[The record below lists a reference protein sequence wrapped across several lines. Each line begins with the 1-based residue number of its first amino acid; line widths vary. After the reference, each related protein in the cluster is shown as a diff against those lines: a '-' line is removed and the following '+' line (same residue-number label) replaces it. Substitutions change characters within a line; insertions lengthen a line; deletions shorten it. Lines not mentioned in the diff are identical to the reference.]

1 MSSHCIR
8 GAIGAAVAALCGG
21 AAAQVTLKEVVV
33 TGNPLGTSEFATPVQ
48 SLSGP
53 ELLLRVQPT
62 LGETLNRL
70 PGVSSTYFGPTA
82 SRPVIRG
89 LDGDRVRIL
98 DNSGAA
104 LDASSL
110 SYDHAVTADP
120 IAVERIE
127 VLRGPAALLYGGNAI
142 GGVVNLIDNRIP
154 RQPSTGI
161 NGKADFG
168 LDSGSRER
176 SGAVLV
182 EGGDQRLGLHVDASR
197 RQHGDVRVPIA
208 LACAQQG
215 TERSRERLCNSGG
228 EADSAAFGGSL
239 FFERGYLGASVS
251 GFRSSYGSVA
261 EDEVAIDMK
270 SRRFAIEGELRD
282 LGGWLRSVKLR
293 AGHADYRHT
302 EFDAGVTGTLF
313 RNRGNDLRV
322 EVRHANIGPLQGV
335 IGVQAEASRFSAD
348 GDEAFAPYSRTR
360 QRALFAF
367 EELATSWGKVTL
379 GARSEDVRVDSLGN
393 PVVPRFGLAS
403 RSYRPLSG
411 AVGLVWNAAPE
422 WQLTGNLAH
431 SERAPKDYELFAD
444 GPHVATGAWEVGNP
458 ALGKERSRHLE
469 LGAQW
474 KRGAH
479 QARVNVYTARF
490 TDYVALLATGNL
502 REEELPEFVYTP
514 VRATFSGLELS
525 GTSQLL
531 AGAHTLELAWRADT
545 VRATNRTTREP
556 LPRIAPLRLGA
567 TLIYGHGPWSARLG
581 VDHHAR
587 QNRVPSAER
596 ATVGYSLWSAALTYR
611 MPVRSAT
618 LLWYARVE
626 NATDRLAYSASSI
639 LTQSSPGRVPLA
651 GRNLRVGVSASF

>member
-1 MSSHCIR
+1 MSSHFIR
-8 GAIGAAVAALCGG
+8 GAIGAALAALGG
-21 AAAQVTLKEVVV
+21 STAAQVMLKEVVI
-33 TGNPLGTSEFATPVQ
+33 TGNPLGTSEFATPAQ

-53 ELLLRVQPT
+53 SLLLRAQPT
-62 LGETLNRL
+62 LGETLNQL

-154 RQPSTGI
+154 REPPTGVT
-161 NGKADFG
+161 GKADLG

-182 EGGDQRLGLHVDASR
+182 EGGNQRLGLHVDASR
-197 RQHGDVRVPIA
+197 RQHGEVRVPVA
-208 LACAQQG
+208 LPCTQQG
-215 TERSRERLCNSGG
+215 TERIRDRLCNSGG

-239 FFERGYLGASVS
+239 FFDQGYLGASIS

-261 EDEVAIDMK
+261 EDEVSIDMK
-270 SRRFAIEGELRD
+270 SRRLALEGELRG

-302 EFDAGVTGTLF
+302 EFDAGVAGTVF
-313 RNRGNDLRV
+313 RSRGNDLRL
-322 EVRHANIGPLQGV
+322 EARHADIGALQGV
-335 IGVQAEASRFSAD
+335 IGLQAEASRFSAD
-348 GDEAFAPYSRTR
+348 GEEAFAPHSRTR

-367 EELATSWGKVTL
+367 EELPTSWGKFTL
-379 GARSEDVRVDSLGN
+379 GARAEDVQVDSLGS
-393 PVVPRFGLAS
+393 PTVPRFEVAS
-403 RSYRPLSG
+403 RGYRPMSTAAGVL
-411 AVGLVWNAAPE
+411 WNVTRE
-422 WQLTGNLAH
+422 WQLTGNLAR
-431 SERAPKDYELFAD
+431 SERAPKDYELFAN

-458 ALGKERSRHLE
+458 ALGKERSVHLE

-479 QARVNVYTARF
+479 LVRANAYTARF
-490 TDYVALLATGNL
+490 DDYVALLATGQT
-502 REEELPEFVYTP
+502 RDDDLPEFAYTP
-514 VRATFSGLELS
+514 VQARFRGFELS
-525 GTSQLL
+525 GTSRLVDT
-531 AGAHTLELAWRADT
+531 AHKLDLEWRADA
-545 VRATNRTTREP
+545 VRATNRTAGEP

-567 TLIYGHGPWSARLG
+567 TLVYAHGPWSARLG

-587 QNRVPSAER
+587 QDRVPAGEQPV
-596 ATVGYSLWSAALTYR
+596 AGYALWNAALTYR
-611 MPVRSAT
+611 MPVRGAT
-618 LLWYARVE
+618 LLWYARLE
-626 NATDRLAYSASSI
+626 NAADRLAYSATSI
-639 LTQSSPGRVPLA
+639 LTQSAPGRVPLA
-651 GRNLRVGVSASF
+651 GRNLRLGVRATF